1 MPLQF
6 GEVSFRLPKILSSLS
21 LAFCFP
27 SGRSHTLSFLQRRRH
42 DKTQIR
48 EARLEHERLHLAE
61 IRRKQAFPCCLHPNR
76 PQTLWVVPETC
87 PLILPYFFFWRGIM
101 ELKREWMGRSEEL
114 RESVL
119 VQMFSTRN
127 EFGRIRLIV
136 RVTLIFEETKQEF
149 FKDYLF
155 EGWKANP
162 ARNTSPVEVAEPA
175 YINEVHK
182 ALKGGYRKVY
192 SSLDSLRAERGLL
205 TEEERRNKAG
215 DRSTLPKKVSVLSRG
230 TVSLDTMRAWK
241 REMDYVYAGGEFA

>member
-1 MPLQF
+1 
-6 GEVSFRLPKILSSLS
+6 
-21 LAFCFP
+21 
-27 SGRSHTLSFLQRRRH
+27 
-42 DKTQIR
+42 
-48 EARLEHERLHLAE
+48 
-61 IRRKQAFPCCLHPNR
+61 
-76 PQTLWVVPETC
+76 
-87 PLILPYFFFWRGIM
+87 M

-127 EFGRIRLIV
+127 ELGRVRKIV

-175 YINEVHK
+175 YINEVAK
-182 ALKGGYRKVY
+182 ALKGGYKKVY
-192 SSLDSLRAERGLL
+192 SSQDAFWEENTDR
-205 TEEERRNKAG
+205 EERMESVRDRN
-215 DRSTLPKKVSVLSRG
+215 TLPKKVSVLSRG
-230 TVSLDTMRAWK
+230 SVSLDTMRAWK

>member
-1 MPLQF
+1 
-6 GEVSFRLPKILSSLS
+6 
-21 LAFCFP
+21 
-27 SGRSHTLSFLQRRRH
+27 
-42 DKTQIR
+42 
-48 EARLEHERLHLAE
+48 
-61 IRRKQAFPCCLHPNR
+61 
-76 PQTLWVVPETC
+76 
-87 PLILPYFFFWRGIM
+87 M

-119 VQMFSTRN
+119 VQMFSARN
-127 EFGRIRLIV
+127 EFGRIRKIV

-175 YINEVHK
+175 YINEVAK
-182 ALKGGYRKVY
+182 ALKGGYKKVY
-192 SSLDSLRAERGLL
+192 SSLDSFWEENTDR
-205 TEEERRNKAG
+205 EERMESVRDRN
-215 DRSTLPKKVSVLSRG
+215 TLPKKVSVLSRG

>member
-1 MPLQF
+1 
-6 GEVSFRLPKILSSLS
+6 
-21 LAFCFP
+21 
-27 SGRSHTLSFLQRRRH
+27 
-42 DKTQIR
+42 
-48 EARLEHERLHLAE
+48 
-61 IRRKQAFPCCLHPNR
+61 
-76 PQTLWVVPETC
+76 
-87 PLILPYFFFWRGIM
+87 M

-119 VQMFSTRN
+119 VQMFSARN
-127 EFGRIRLIV
+127 EFGRIRKIV

-175 YINEVHK
+175 YINEVAK

-192 SSLDSLRAERGLL
+192 SSLDAFWEENTDR
-205 TEEERRNKAG
+205 EERMESVRDRN
-215 DRSTLPKKVSVLSRG
+215 TLPKKVSVLSRG

>member
-1 MPLQF
+1 
-6 GEVSFRLPKILSSLS
+6 
-21 LAFCFP
+21 
-27 SGRSHTLSFLQRRRH
+27 
-42 DKTQIR
+42 
-48 EARLEHERLHLAE
+48 
-61 IRRKQAFPCCLHPNR
+61 
-76 PQTLWVVPETC
+76 
-87 PLILPYFFFWRGIM
+87 M

-127 EFGRIRLIV
+127 EFGRIRKIV

-175 YINEVHK
+175 YINEVAK
-182 ALKGGYRKVY
+182 ALKGGYKKVY
-192 SSLDSLRAERGLL
+192 SSLDAFWEENTDR
-205 TEEERRNKAG
+205 EERMESVRDRN
-215 DRSTLPKKVSVLSRG
+215 TLPKKVSVLSRG

>member
-1 MPLQF
+1 
-6 GEVSFRLPKILSSLS
+6 
-21 LAFCFP
+21 
-27 SGRSHTLSFLQRRRH
+27 
-42 DKTQIR
+42 
-48 EARLEHERLHLAE
+48 
-61 IRRKQAFPCCLHPNR
+61 
-76 PQTLWVVPETC
+76 
-87 PLILPYFFFWRGIM
+87 M

-127 EFGRIRLIV
+127 EFGRIRKIV

-155 EGWKANP
+155 EGWRANP

-175 YINEVHK
+175 YINEVAK
-182 ALKGGYRKVY
+182 ALKGGYKKVY

-215 DRSTLPKKVSVLSRG
+215 DRNTLPKKVSVLSRG

>member
-1 MPLQF
+1 
-6 GEVSFRLPKILSSLS
+6 
-21 LAFCFP
+21 
-27 SGRSHTLSFLQRRRH
+27 
-42 DKTQIR
+42 
-48 EARLEHERLHLAE
+48 
-61 IRRKQAFPCCLHPNR
+61 
-76 PQTLWVVPETC
+76 
-87 PLILPYFFFWRGIM
+87 M

-127 EFGRIRLIV
+127 ELGRVRKIV

-162 ARNTSPVEVAEPA
+162 SRNTSPVEVAEPA
-175 YINEVHK
+175 YINEVSK

-192 SSLDSLRAERGLL
+192 FSLDSLRAERGLL

-215 DRSTLPKKVSVLSRG
+215 DRNTLPKKVSVLSRG

>member
-1 MPLQF
+1 
-6 GEVSFRLPKILSSLS
+6 
-21 LAFCFP
+21 
-27 SGRSHTLSFLQRRRH
+27 
-42 DKTQIR
+42 
-48 EARLEHERLHLAE
+48 
-61 IRRKQAFPCCLHPNR
+61 
-76 PQTLWVVPETC
+76 
-87 PLILPYFFFWRGIM
+87 M
-101 ELKREWMGRSEEL
+101 ELKREWMGRSAEL

-127 EFGRIRLIV
+127 EFGRIRKIV

-155 EGWKANP
+155 EGWKSARHEVTQAVSTTNGRAIANP

-175 YINEVHK
+175 YINEVAK

-192 SSLDSLRAERGLL
+192 SSLDSLREERGNANA
-205 TEEERRNKAG
+205 EGRNSAG
-215 DRSTLPKKVSVLSRG
+215 DRNTLPKKVSVLSRG

>member
-1 MPLQF
+1 
-6 GEVSFRLPKILSSLS
+6 
-21 LAFCFP
+21 
-27 SGRSHTLSFLQRRRH
+27 
-42 DKTQIR
+42 
-48 EARLEHERLHLAE
+48 
-61 IRRKQAFPCCLHPNR
+61 
-76 PQTLWVVPETC
+76 
-87 PLILPYFFFWRGIM
+87 M

-119 VQMFSTRN
+119 VQMFSARN
-127 EFGRIRLIV
+127 EFGRIRKIV

-175 YINEVHK
+175 YINEVAK
-182 ALKGGYRKVY
+182 ALKGGYKKVY
-192 SSLDSLRAERGLL
+192 SSQDAFWEENTDR
-205 TEEERRNKAG
+205 EERMESVRDRN
-215 DRSTLPKKVSVLSRG
+215 TLPKKVSVLSRG

>member
-1 MPLQF
+1 
-6 GEVSFRLPKILSSLS
+6 
-21 LAFCFP
+21 
-27 SGRSHTLSFLQRRRH
+27 
-42 DKTQIR
+42 
-48 EARLEHERLHLAE
+48 
-61 IRRKQAFPCCLHPNR
+61 
-76 PQTLWVVPETC
+76 
-87 PLILPYFFFWRGIM
+87 M

-119 VQMFSTRN
+119 VQIFSTRN
-127 EFGRIRLIV
+127 EFGRIRKIV

-175 YINEVHK
+175 YINEVAK
-182 ALKGGYRKVY
+182 ALKGGYKKVY

-215 DRSTLPKKVSVLSRG
+215 DRNTLPKKVSVLSRG

>member
-1 MPLQF
+1 
-6 GEVSFRLPKILSSLS
+6 
-21 LAFCFP
+21 
-27 SGRSHTLSFLQRRRH
+27 
-42 DKTQIR
+42 
-48 EARLEHERLHLAE
+48 
-61 IRRKQAFPCCLHPNR
+61 
-76 PQTLWVVPETC
+76 
-87 PLILPYFFFWRGIM
+87 M

-119 VQMFSTRN
+119 VQMFSARN

-175 YINEVHK
+175 YINEVAK
-182 ALKGGYRKVY
+182 ALKGGYKKVY
-192 SSLDSLRAERGLL
+192 SSLDAFWEENTDR
-205 TEEERRNKAG
+205 EERMESVRDRN
-215 DRSTLPKKVSVLSRG
+215 TLPKKVSVLSRG

>member
-1 MPLQF
+1 
-6 GEVSFRLPKILSSLS
+6 
-21 LAFCFP
+21 
-27 SGRSHTLSFLQRRRH
+27 
-42 DKTQIR
+42 
-48 EARLEHERLHLAE
+48 
-61 IRRKQAFPCCLHPNR
+61 
-76 PQTLWVVPETC
+76 
-87 PLILPYFFFWRGIM
+87 M
-101 ELKREWMGRSEEL
+101 ELKREWMGRSAEL

-155 EGWKANP
+155 EGWRANP

-175 YINEVHK
+175 YINEVSK
-182 ALKGGYRKVY
+182 ALKGGYKKVY
-192 SSLDSLRAERGLL
+192 SSLDAFWEENTDR
-205 TEEERRNKAG
+205 EERMESVRDRN
-215 DRSTLPKKVSVLSRG
+215 TLPKKVSVLSRG